1 MKRPSELYVMA
12 ASGKAFHNTLKVN
25 HLSHTFQNIAKRPAK
40 HGILQ
45 RKRPPFAM
53 RKVAF

>member
-45 RKRPPFAM
+45 RKRGCI
-53 RKVAF
+53 KIEKI